1 MHGVCVIDNH
11 QPILFVTFEKRNPNI
26 SKPFCEGKSP
36 VTFMT
41 RSEQGFDFQKHS
53 SMYWLCISNVPIW
66 FAKRNYNDLLP
77 SFSSVYSNHS
87 NINLCT
93 PSGDKSPLL
102 YAYYASFINEKMSIT
117 DPVHTSL
124 ISVGSHFSTK
134 HVIFDSL
141 SCCFLPIT
149 PDIHQFHLQ
158 LSNESI
164 ISTTSIFKK
173 SHVKEY
179 YNK

>member
-1 MHGVCVIDNH
+1 MIDNH

-36 VTFMT
+36 VTFLT
-41 RSEQGFDFQKHS
+41 RSEQGFE
-53 SMYWLCISNVPIW
+53 ISKAFFYVLIVHLKCTHLIC
-66 FAKRNYNDLLP
+66 KRHYNDLLP
-77 SFSSVYSNHS
+77 LFSSVYSNHS

>member
-26 SKPFCEGKSP
+26 SKPFCEGKSL
-36 VTFMT
+36 VTFLT
-41 RSEQGFDFQKHS
+41 ERF
-53 SMYWLCISNVPIW
+53 W
-66 FAKRNYNDLLP
+66 FFKSILLYVLIVYLKCTHLICKRHYNDLLP

-93 PSGDKSPLL
+93 PSGDKSLLL
-102 YAYYASFINEKMSIT
+102 YAYYASFVNEKMSIA
-117 DPVHTSL
+117 DPVHINL
-124 ISVGSHFSTK
+124 IFVGSHFSTK

-173 SHVKEY
+173 KPC
-179 YNK
+179 KGIL